1 MLTAT
6 ITGQITSAVQHDEKG
21 RRYCTIYS
29 EQARRSVR
37 AVIRNDIHAE
47 LVAELPKGA
56 LLSVS
61 GVLHSRGA
69 IGPKGQTLAFL
80 HIVVQTLKIHRR
92 SDHD

>member
-37 AVIRNDIHAE
+37 AVIRNDTHAE
-47 LVAELPKGA
+47 LIGQLPKGA
-56 LLSVS
+56 RLSVS

-69 IGPKGQTLAFL
+69 IGPKGQTLAYL
-80 HIVVQTLKIHRR
+80 HIAAQTIKIHEAQQ
-92 SDHD
+92 

>member
-1 MLTAT
+1 MLNAT
-6 ITGQITSAVQHDEKG
+6 ISGEITSAVQRDQTG

-29 EQARRSVR
+29 KQARRSVR
-37 AVIRNDIHAE
+37 AVLRNDIHAD

-61 GVLHSRGA
+61 GALHSQGA
-69 IGPKGQTLAFL
+69 IGPKGQTLAYL

-92 SDHD
+92 SDYD